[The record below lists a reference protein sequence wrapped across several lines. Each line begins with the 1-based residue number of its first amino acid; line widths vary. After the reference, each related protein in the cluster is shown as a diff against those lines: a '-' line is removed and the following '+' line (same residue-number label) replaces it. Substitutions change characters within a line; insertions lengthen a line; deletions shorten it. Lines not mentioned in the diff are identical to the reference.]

1 MRVQI
6 YFSLK
11 VELMLENLEIIIS
24 YFAHEEIKA
33 SECLRVHA
41 WTGMSVPE
49 LGGTQVLK
57 LPV

>member
-41 WTGMSVPE
+41 
-49 LGGTQVLK
+49 
-57 LPV
+57 